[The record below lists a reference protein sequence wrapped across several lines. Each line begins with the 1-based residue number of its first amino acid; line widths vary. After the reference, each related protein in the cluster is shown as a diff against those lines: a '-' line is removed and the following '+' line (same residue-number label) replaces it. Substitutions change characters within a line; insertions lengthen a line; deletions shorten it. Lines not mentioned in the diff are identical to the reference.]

1 MFSKILVA
9 NRGEIA
15 VRVFVR
21 VWSLG
26 LGRLR
31 CIRSLIVMRRMWV
44 GLMRRFCLGLGRLLS
59 RI

>member
-15 VRVFVR
+15 VRVFRACVE
-21 VWSLG
+21 LG
-26 LGRLR
+26 VGSVAG
-31 CIRSLIVMRRMWV
+31 IRSLIVMRCMWV